1 MVVHPGIAYIKY
13 EKASAAARAMEEM
26 NGTAIAPHV
35 RPLKVGFFFV
45 VEFFSKNEFANVIR
59 RLYQVHVGKVVYGIR
74 MNMKRCYV
82 YLWLYQNI

>member
-1 MVVHPGIAYIKY
+1 MVIHPGIAYIKY

-35 RPLKVGFFFV
+35 RPLKVGFFCS
-45 VEFFSKNEFANVIR
+45 EIFSKNEFANVIR
-59 RLYQVHVGKVVYGIR
+59 RLYQVHVVKVVYGIR